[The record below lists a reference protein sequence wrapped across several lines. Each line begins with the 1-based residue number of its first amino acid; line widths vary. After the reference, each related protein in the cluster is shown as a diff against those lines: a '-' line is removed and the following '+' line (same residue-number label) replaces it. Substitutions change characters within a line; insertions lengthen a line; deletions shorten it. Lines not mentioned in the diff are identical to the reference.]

1 MKKIFALFLAC
12 IVLLS
17 ACDFQ
22 SWKGKL
28 NDKKQTALTLKE
40 DVPLDFV
47 PQDLSIVSVG
57 DSLTE
62 GVGDSTNRGGYL
74 PYLQTSLENEKKINQ
89 TKFQN
94 FGVKGNRTDQ
104 LLKRLESEEIKTAIE
119 GADIVI
125 ITIGGNDV
133 MKVVRENFSNLQL
146 TYFKK
151 AIKQYEKNLHEIIQS
166 IRTYNQQTKIIL
178 VGLYNPFYTWFS
190 NVKEL
195 DEIIDEWN
203 EASKFIIGMYEQAYF
218 VEIDDLFA
226 YDGESLL
233 YSDYF
238 HPNDK
243 GYELIASRL
252 FQKIDDEVIGDLINR
267 NFVIRKEEIGR

>member
-40 DVPLDFV
+40 NVPLDFV

-104 LLKRLESEEIKTAIE
+104 LLKRLESEEINTAIE